1 LDSRE
6 TLDAGSPE
14 KWIHVKQIMPDEA
27 SGGTTNSNRV
37 SDARAR
43 SGSARTRSSPDGR
56 TDSRETFRA
65 ENPSPPEIPDQ
76 MLRHRRAFLNRP
88 PDIHYPEPEDSRE
101 TLHAEMRAHFPIQK
115 RPKM

>member
-6 TLDAGSPE
+6 TLDAVSPE
-14 KWIHVKQIMPDEA
+14 KWIHVKQIMPDA
-27 SGGTTNSNRV
+27 SSGDTTRSNRV

-43 SGSARTRSSPDGR
+43 SGSTRSSPDGR
-56 TDSRETFRA
+56 TDSRETFRT
-65 ENPSPPEIPDQ
+65 ENPSPPEIPHQ

-101 TLHAEMRAHFPIQK
+101 TLLAEMRAHFPIQK

>member
-6 TLDAGSPE
+6 TLDAVSPE

-43 SGSARTRSSPDGR
+43 SGSAHALKPGR
-56 TDSRETFRA
+56 TDGRIHVKHSVPKIHHHRKFRTKCSGIDA
-65 ENPSPPEIPDQ
+65 P
-76 MLRHRRAFLNRP
+76 F
-88 PDIHYPEPEDSRE
+88 
-101 TLHAEMRAHFPIQK
+101 
-115 RPKM
+115 